1 MFRFAAP
8 LLLASILASILAPV
22 AASAAQAL
30 TIDLRGATPRID
42 KLDRYDTGSA
52 LALRVMAP
60 RASQVTI
67 AGIGPDGSNIR
78 VPLAA
83 AAGGAYAGTMTLPV
97 AGTWSFAADMTVDG
111 EDASTESFPIVAAE
125 PESRLPAAI
134 MAALALASVAG
145 GVGLIAVARRTPT
158 APAV

>member
-1 MFRFAAP
+1 MFRSAAP

-22 AASAAQAL
+22 AALAAQPL
-30 TIDLRGATPRID
+30 TIDLRAAMPRID
-42 KLDRYDTGSA
+42 KLDRYDTGTA

-60 RASQVTI
+60 AASQVTI
-67 AGIGPDGSNIR
+67 VGVGPDGSNLR

-83 AAGGAYAGTMTLPV
+83 GAGGIYAGTVTLPV
-97 AGTWSFAADMTVDG
+97 AGTWSFAADTTVDS
-111 EDASTESFPIVAAE
+111 EDVSTESFPVLAAE

-134 MAALALASVAG
+134 MAALALVSVAG
-145 GVGLIAVARRTPT
+145 GVGLIATARRTAT